1 LENSQLVSWLKER
14 GIEGETA
21 DYATLANVQD
31 KHVYGVMVPLA
42 IAAHAASV
50 TLVDIIGDSM
60 QSFVVVD
67 MTDGLHT
74 AMTLT
79 VRRHNMDFDDCNP
92 PTHKASFST
101 PLSLKRSLNSFLSL
115 MRTKQSFAPQ

>member
-1 LENSQLVSWLKER
+1 MNIIIGNSQLVSWLKER

-67 MTDGLHT
+67 MTDGLPHC
-74 AMTLT
+74 
-79 VRRHNMDFDDCNP
+79 DDPYC
-92 PTHKASFST
+92 KAAQHG
-101 PLSLKRSLNSFLSL
+101 L
-115 MRTKQSFAPQ
+115 